1 MRSMLIFALFIFG
14 IVSLDAVTVSGK
26 VTKGEAPV
34 SGATVFLTPSPLNKI
49 PAPGGYSVKTNE
61 SGEFIAENV
70 KPGRYMLTVTHTSTG
85 KKTILIKA
93 RSNFTIAINM
103 ADAVDRVNAIPARQL
118 VPTPPST
125 DTWFNDEIIRLP
137 GNMGAYTNP
146 LVLSPSV
153 YQSGTL
159 DARMSSRGMAPSSTV
174 FLYDGMA
181 LSSPFHY
188 GGSAPYVD
196 PYDSYEVLFHRGGHS
211 VVRRD
216 GLGGAVSETR
226 LNRNARTGNH
236 LFTEV
241 NPQQIKASAAYQLTP
256 GVYGSLTARQTTS
269 SASSQDIHSAN
280 SFQLTKAD
288 TIELITIQGL
298 DSIANAA
305 EGYSYR
311 KYAGA
316 NMLRY
321 THIASGLFSWSLEGQ
336 ARYEETAYTD
346 KQTGYDMIT
355 MTYNDETLFLDQ
367 RYALFSARPSVLVKP
382 LSILSLEAGAEVEY
396 YSPRSHLRINS
407 KDRWEDNGDFYRPLE
422 NKHQRYTPDP
432 FLISGGF
439 GRALLK
445 LDSFYWDGSA
455 RADHYGDSGTI
466 YLSAANKAAYDIT
479 KHWNVF
485 ADAGL
490 YQSKPDVLYLN
501 RTGDEDAS
509 PMKTVKTAEAET
521 GYEFKSTGKRFS
533 QTLFALMQQDLMRY
547 NPSSTSYYTQDG
559 EYKSLGL
566 ETAYLVFWDTH
577 QIRTALSIMEGT
589 GDITWMENY
598 IFSGSYIKRLGP
610 ASHSLT
616 YKIRGLLVR
625 ERYEDEAGTT
635 TDIGY
640 RVTSQYAGG
649 WSYYFDMGAS
659 LTARTADSS
668 APAPFYGYDPLME
681 QMRSS
686 VLLDRSYS
694 SVPFYFSVGLQ
705 WRSR

>member
-26 VTKGEAPV
+26 VSKGEAPV
-34 SGATVFLTPSPLNKI
+34 SGATVFLTPSPLYKI
-49 PAPGGYSVKTNE
+49 PGPGGYLAKT
-61 SGEFIAENV
+61 SATGGFILENV

-103 ADAVDRVNAIPARQL
+103 EDAVDRVHVTPIRQL
-118 VPTPPST
+118 VSTLPST

-137 GNMGAYTNP
+137 GNMGVYTNP

-211 VVRRD
+211 VARRD

-256 GVYGSLTARQTTS
+256 GVYGSLTARQTNS
-269 SASSQDIHSAN
+269 PAKSQDIHSAN
-280 SFQLTKAD
+280 TFQFTKAD
-288 TIELITIQGL
+288 TLELITIQGL
-298 DSIANAA
+298 NVA
-305 EGYSYR
+305 EGYSYT

-336 ARYEETAYTD
+336 ARYEDTSYSD
-346 KQTGYDMIT
+346 QQTGYDMMT
-355 MTYNDETLFLDQ
+355 MTYIDESVYMDQ
-367 RYALFSARPSVLVKP
+367 RYALFSARPSVLLKP
-382 LSILSLEAGAEVEY
+382 LSIVSLEAGGEVEY
-396 YSPRSHLRINS
+396 YAPRSHLRLNS
-407 KDRWEDNGDFYRPLE
+407 KYHWRDRGNFYMPLE

-445 LDSFYWDGSA
+445 LDSFYWDGSV

-479 KHWNVF
+479 RHWNVF
-485 ADAGL
+485 AAAGV

-501 RTGDEDAS
+501 RTGDGDAS

-521 GYEFKSTGKRFS
+521 GYEFKSTDKRFS
-533 QTLFALMQQDLMRY
+533 QTVFALMQQDLIQY
-547 NPSSTSYYTQDG
+547 NPSATSYYTQDG

-577 QIRTALSIMEGT
+577 QIRAALSVMEGM

-610 ASHSLT
+610 ASHSFT
-616 YKIRGLLVR
+616 YKIRGLFDR

-649 WSYYFDMGAS
+649 WSYYFDLGAS
-659 LTARTADSS
+659 LTARSADSS
-668 APAPFYGYDPLME
+668 APVPFYGYDPLME

-686 VLLDRSYS
+686 VLLNRSYS